1 MWLADDSQ
9 STHTIIGSRSSDAGT
24 TPRYRSVEATP
35 TLQLHTAI
43 LPRECSAGEVIP
55 VTREDTHEIVYV
67 KTTCYHDAQQK
78 LFYYTVPVDT
88 QFPVAF
94 SCYRPE
100 LPAKE
105 EVSANKPSS
114 DVDTN
119 AWGAP
124 SHVPIT
130 DGEANRVAFGP
141 FSVNVMGPK
150 EVSMNSYI
158 GKS

>member
-9 STHTIIGSRSSDAGT
+9 STHMIIGSTSPNAET

-43 LPRECSAGEVIP
+43 LPRECDTGEVIS
-55 VTREDTHEIVYV
+55 VTREDTNEIVYV
-67 KTTCYHDAQQK
+67 KMTCHHYPNQK
-78 LFYYTVPVDT
+78 LFYYTVPTDT

-105 EVSANKPSS
+105 EVSASKPSS
-114 DVDTN
+114 DADTN

-130 DGEANRVAFGP
+130 AGETNRVAFGP
-141 FSVNVMGPK
+141 FSVNVMGPR

-158 GKS
+158 GKP